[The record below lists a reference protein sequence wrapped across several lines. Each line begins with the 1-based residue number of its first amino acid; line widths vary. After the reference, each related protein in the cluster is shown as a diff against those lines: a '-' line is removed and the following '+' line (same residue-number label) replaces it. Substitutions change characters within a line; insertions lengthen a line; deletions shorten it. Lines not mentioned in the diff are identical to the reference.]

1 MIRRSDGTGGLTN
14 TQISNTIQRL
24 FNDYSQYN
32 IQFNELGRGYINNTQ
47 FYNDPYSNYNAII
60 RTNREPNAI
69 NVYFLSPNV
78 SLSQAENIPSL
89 AYYIGGVYY
98 GTSVISHEMGHCLG
112 LYHTHSGSGCSDNAN
127 CRENIN
133 GSNCST
139 CGDLVCDTPADPCLA
154 GKVGNS
160 MPRDSG
166 SSISPSLRK

>member
-69 NVYFLSPNV
+69 NVYFITERKSF
-78 SLSQAENIPSL
+78 
-89 AYYIGGVYY
+89 
-98 GTSVISHEMGHCLG
+98 
-112 LYHTHSGSGCSDNAN
+112 SG
-127 CRENIN
+127 
-133 GSNCST
+133 
-139 CGDLVCDTPADPCLA
+139 
-154 GKVGNS
+154 
-160 MPRDSG
+160 
-166 SSISPSLRK
+166 